1 MPPWT
6 HFGHCWLV
14 GRHTAVTADT
24 IYTLIIRLDEQEEG
38 WQTKQPAAE
47 DRPFDGY
54 QLRDLIVEKWTV
66 PYDIQF
72 KREVFMGKPMLF
84 LNVMWKFEGQMSFPL
99 TEQVPALLPPSRV
112 DLYSFQIRPRTLSA
126 SMPARLGPSFFLI
139 SAPPTLRQKEYL
151 EHLQAIAE
159 LLIRSPPAKTPI
171 PLTLDPPAFLVRF
184 PSHAHPTLANPHGPR
199 GEGGEGVYGRDRRR
213 GGEGGGRGVEIS
225 AAGMVSR
232 EEEGRGDA

>member
-1 MPPWT
+1 
-6 HFGHCWLV
+6 
-14 GRHTAVTADT
+14 
-24 IYTLIIRLDEQEEG
+24 
-38 WQTKQPAAE
+38 
-47 DRPFDGY
+47 
-54 QLRDLIVEKWTV
+54 
-66 PYDIQF
+66 
-72 KREVFMGKPMLF
+72 MGKPMLF

-99 TEQVPALLPPSRV
+99 TEQVPALLPRV

-171 PLTLDPPAFLVRF
+171 PHTLDPPDSLS
-184 PSHAHPTLANPHGPR
+184 PSPLTLLPPHGP
-199 GEGGEGVYGRDRRR
+199 EGRAGKGFMGGQEGRDRRR

-232 EEEGRGDA
+232 EEEGRGDE